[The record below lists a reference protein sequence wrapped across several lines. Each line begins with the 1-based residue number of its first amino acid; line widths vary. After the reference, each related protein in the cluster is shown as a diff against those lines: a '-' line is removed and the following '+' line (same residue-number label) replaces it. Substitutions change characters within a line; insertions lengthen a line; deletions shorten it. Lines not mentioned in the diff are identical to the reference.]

1 MLPERY
7 RKILILIVAAGLS
20 SCATLPKDAERPESF
35 TVIANKGHL
44 AELLDPYQ
52 DKHPGKSGFLLL
64 DKGDTAFA
72 ARMAMAELAEETLV
86 AQYFIWK
93 HDQTGLLLAQAVLDA
108 ADRGV
113 QVRLLLDDFDIK
125 GSKDKRLRA
134 LEIHPNI
141 ELRIFNP
148 FANRTGWVPFRR
160 QGEFLFRAAHL
171 NHRMH
176 NKIFMV
182 DGQVAIVG
190 GRNIGDEYFGVA
202 KTFNFRDL
210 DLLGTGPIAAAVG
223 DAFDHYWNSDWAY
236 PISALNKKQISPEA
250 GKRERQKLANWV
262 ADQTQIAAI
271 LPDTSRNIDERL
283 QSLAEQLIWA
293 DAEVIYDDPDK
304 VTERKLEEQPVSTV
318 TKRLSALGDM
328 LTQELLVETAYF
340 IPRES
345 GVEELEEMVAK
356 GVDVRVLT
364 NSLASN
370 NHASAHSGYRRYRK
384 SLVEG
389 GIEMFEL
396 SRSAEITPDHRFAD
410 KPKAFLGLHSKAAVF
425 DRKAVF
431 IGTLNLDPRSMVLNT
446 EMALLVNSE
455 PLAEQ
460 VASAI
465 EIDMAAENSWK
476 VSINEH
482 NRVRWTMQREGIMV
496 IRKNEPEASLIRK
509 AISWIAAILPIEGQL

>member
-1 MLPERY
+1 MLPEHY
-7 RKILILIVAAGLS
+7 RKIAILIVAVGLS
-20 SCATLPKDAERPESF
+20 SCATLPKDVERPESF
-35 TVIANKGHL
+35 TVIADKGHL

-72 ARMAMAELAEETLV
+72 ARMAMAGLAEETLA

-93 HDQTGLLLAQAVLDA
+93 HDQTGLLLAQAVLNA

-113 QVRLLLDDFDIK
+113 QVRLLLDDFDLE
-125 GSKDKRLRA
+125 GRDRQLSA
-134 LEIHPNI
+134 LDAHPNI

-148 FANRTGWVPFRR
+148 FANRTGWIPFRR
-160 QGEFLFRAAHL
+160 QGEFLFRATRL

-182 DGQVAIVG
+182 DGQAAIVG

-236 PISALNKKQISPEA
+236 PISALKVEPVSREV
-250 GKRERQKLANWV
+250 GERERKKLANRV
-262 ADQTQIAAI
+262 ADQSRIAAI
-271 LPDTSRNIDERL
+271 LPDTSRSIDEQL
-283 QSLAEQLIWA
+283 QNFAEQLTWA

-304 VTERKLEEQPVSTV
+304 VTERKFDEQPVSTV
-318 TKRLSALGDM
+318 TKRLTTLGKALN
-328 LTQELLVETAYF
+328 QELLVESPYF
-340 IPRES
+340 IPRQN
-345 GVEELEEMVAK
+345 GVEVLGEIVAK

-384 SLVEG
+384 SLVES

-410 KPKAFLGLHSKAAVF
+410 VPNAFLGLHSKAAVF

-455 PLAEQ
+455 SLAEQ
-460 VASAI
+460 VASII
-465 EIDMAAENSWK
+465 ELDMAAENSWH

-482 NRVRWTMQREGIMV
+482 NRVRWTMQRDGVTVTE
-496 IRKNEPEASLIRK
+496 KNEPEAGLMQK
-509 AISWIAAILPIEGQL
+509 AISWIAAILPIEDQL